1 MSRPIYIV
9 GAAQVPVG
17 EHWTRSFVDLA
28 TDAAS
33 AALASSGLD
42 RVDLL
47 IVSTMLSGGGVRRH
61 NVSATIAQ
69 QLGLEEAEAF
79 RLESACA
86 SGGSAVHLAR
96 LLLES
101 GAHETALVVG
111 VEKMTDMS
119 LQEVTA
125 ALASAT
131 DVDHEARQGATF
143 TTLNALLTRM
153 YMERYGYDRPAMAAF
168 SINAHHNALGN
179 PNAMFHRAITLE
191 QYLDSPFISSP
202 LSVLDA
208 APVCDG
214 AAAVVLSRQPSRGRG
229 KAPVQVVASASS
241 TDTVALGARPDP
253 LWFAAAQRSASA
265 AFASAGLSPSDVDL
279 FEVHDA
285 FPITAILSLEASGFA
300 DRGRGAALASE
311 DKIARHGRLPL
322 STLGGLKARGH
333 PVGASGVYQAVDA
346 FTQLSRT
353 AGDCQVPD
361 ARVAMIQSLGGLA
374 TTAVTL
380 LLARGG

>member
-1 MSRPIYIV
+1 MSEPVYII
-9 GAAQVPVG
+9 GAGQVPIG

-33 AALASSGLD
+33 SALAAAGLD
-42 RVDLL
+42 QVDVL
-47 IVSTMLSGGGVRRH
+47 IVSTMLSGGATLQQ
-61 NVSATIAQ
+61 NISAVIAQ
-69 QLGLEEAEAF
+69 QLGLENAETF
-79 RLESACA
+79 RLEAACA
-86 SGGSAVHLAR
+86 SGGAAVHLAR
-96 LLLES
+96 LLLDA
-101 GAHETALVVG
+101 GAHKTALVVG
-111 VEKMTDMS
+111 VEKMVDMS
-119 LQEVTA
+119 LQDVTA

-153 YMERYGYDRPAMAAF
+153 YMERYGYDRQTMGAF
-168 SINAHHNALGN
+168 SVNAHKNALGN

-191 QYLDSPFISSP
+191 QYLDSPYISSP

-214 AAAVVLSRQPSRGRG
+214 AAALVLARSPARAKG
-229 KAPVQVVASASS
+229 KGSVRVLASASS

-253 LWFAAAQRSASA
+253 LWFSASERSASA
-265 AFASAGLSPSDVDL
+265 AFASAGLSPADVDF

-285 FPITAILSLEASGFA
+285 FPITAVLSLEACGFA
-300 DRGRGAALASE
+300 DRGRGAALASG
-311 DKIARHGRLPL
+311 DKIARHGKVPV

-333 PVGASGVYQAVDA
+333 PVGASGVYQTVDA
-346 FTQLSRT
+346 FTQLTRT
-353 AGDCQVPD
+353 AGQCQVHD
-361 ARVAMIQSLGGLA
+361 AQVAMIQSLGGLA

-380 LLARGG
+380 LLARGA